1 MKGSTGRNRTAC
13 NVARVAPGLTIS
25 ISAVAAEMAPDGYR
39 YHAQRRDIG
48 LCGTASAVRGIRRLE
63 GEPRTGVTRG
73 RGLAVQLRRQ
83 EEEDE

>member
-1 MKGSTGRNRTAC
+1 MCS
-13 NVARVAPGLTIS
+13 VARVGRGLMNS

-48 LCGTASAVRGIRRLE
+48 LCCTPSAVRGIRRLE
-63 GEPRTGVTRG
+63 RELPTTVTRDH
-73 RGLAVQLRRQ
+73 GLAGRLRPQ

>member
-1 MKGSTGRNRTAC
+1 MN
-13 NVARVAPGLTIS
+13 S

-48 LCGTASAVRGIRRLE
+48 LCCASSVLRVLRRLE
-63 GEPRTGVTRG
+63 RELPTTVTRDH
-73 RGLAVQLRRQ
+73 GLAGRLRPQ